1 MSETTVTYA
10 EVLAAA
16 RRGRARIAPEMA
28 GYLALGV
35 ADALLRHPHAVDE
48 RSCWLTDEGA
58 ILTTPS
64 ATASTGPVEL
74 SAAVRRMLG
83 AFLEVAR
90 GGGAAATLATVAR
103 KTPTADM
110 GALVAEIEAALIPVN
125 RGAARRALARLARET
140 ARAREEGVLSL
151 DPPTSQPPAR
161 PVEETPAPAPAVVSE
176 PPPPVTA
183 LAQEPVSAPPPASS
197 RPPTAVTTPPAA
209 PATAESVP
217 PTATGVSSPSEPP
230 KPLTRADELL
240 ARFSGSVVQ
249 SDQEIARELK
259 AMVGLEP
266 TPPPPETLVRTDEP
280 PAVERNEPPHEEPSE
295 SPPSVDLPLELE
307 PRRRSKATLLVVM
320 GFVVLGVGALAAF
333 LYYPELFS
341 GH

>member
-1 MSETTVTYA
+1 VSETTVTFA

-16 RRGRARIAPEMA
+16 RLGRARVAPEMA

-35 ADALLRHPHAVDE
+35 ADALFKQPHAVDE

-58 ILTTPS
+58 ILAAPS
-64 ATASTGPVEL
+64 GATITGPADV
-74 SAAVRRMLG
+74 SASVRRLLG
-83 AFLEVAR
+83 ALLEVAR
-90 GGGAAATLATVAR
+90 GGGAAATLAVVAR
-103 KTPTADM
+103 KPPSADM

-140 ARAREEGVLSL
+140 ARARDEGSLVLE
-151 DPPTSQPPAR
+151 PPK
-161 PVEETPAPAPAVVSE
+161 SE
-176 PPPPVTA
+176 PPA
-183 LAQEPVSAPPPASS
+183 EPAEDTEPIRVSAPDAEAAAEPVREAEREPTPT
-197 RPPTAVTTPPAA
+197 PPTAVSEPAPPSTTPPPPDAA
-209 PATAESVP
+209 S
-217 PTATGVSSPSEPP
+217 

-266 TPPPPETLVRTDEP
+266 TPPPPDVVEERDEP
-280 PAVERNEPPHEEPSE
+280 AAAEPTEAPAEDLSE
-295 SPPSVDLPLELE
+295 APPSVEMPLELA
-307 PRRRSKATLLVVM
+307 PPRRSKAGLFVLL
-320 GFVVLGVGALAAF
+320 GIVVLGVGALAVF

-341 GH
+341 GN